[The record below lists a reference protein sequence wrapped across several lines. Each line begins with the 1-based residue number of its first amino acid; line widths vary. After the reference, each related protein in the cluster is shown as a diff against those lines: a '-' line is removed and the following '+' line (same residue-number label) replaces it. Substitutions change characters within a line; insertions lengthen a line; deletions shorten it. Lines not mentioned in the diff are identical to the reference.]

1 MKMQRKLLSE
11 ILTAVKAVVALCA
24 CEDEELN
31 AEELRGSISDVISEL
46 LFAMAQSLIDEYGR
60 DGAMSILADLHSVDY
75 DEFVKLTL
83 QYREPI
89 VGDEQPA
96 DWELPFYGL
105 LMLTE
110 PTNEETSDE
119 GA

>member
-11 ILTAVKAVVALCA
+11 ILTAVKAVGALCA

-46 LFAMAQSLIDEYGR
+46 LFAMAQALIDEYGR

-110 PTNEETSDE
+110 PTNEEAYDE

>member
-1 MKMQRKLLSE
+1 MRLINEVLD
-11 ILTAVKAVVALCA
+11 AVKAMRALAIESAELCSGIEDVA
-24 CEDEELN
+24 
-31 AEELRGSISDVISEL
+31 SEL
-46 LFAMAQSLIDEYGR
+46 LFEVAQALIDEYGR

-89 VGDEQPA
+89 VGDDEPA
-96 DWELPFYGL
+96 DWEYPFYAM

-110 PTNEETSDE
+110 PTINEEEARDE
-119 GA
+119 QSA